1 MKYLKAETTTEE
13 IFNRKPIFNFRNGVL
28 ELETGIFREHRQGD
42 LSSIQA
48 EYNYDPK
55 ATCFKWEKFIREI
68 MADRETSIKL
78 LQEMTGYILF
88 TDCKFQKAFFLVGDG
103 ANGKSVFLN
112 LIRAVFGKDNVSSVE
127 MSSLIEPFQRISLI
141 NSLVNISTETNS
153 DIKGAESIFKQVV
166 AGDPINGCYKSK
178 DFKVFEPR
186 CVMISACNEYVKSR
200 DTTFGFLRRICFIDF
215 PRKFEGE
222 NADMNLEEV
231 LKQELPGIFNWAYE
245 GYKRL
250 KSQRKFTETPEQADM
265 MEEFVLLTNQ
275 VADFIKD
282 CLLDADGIMERSE
295 LYRKYIS
302 WTKETMNNPQSR
314 TKFIRNFRKV
324 FKQFLPHVTEGKSGS
339 MRFFRF
345 KHDFLSASEILE
357 DDE

>member
-1 MKYLKAETTTEE
+1 
-13 IFNRKPIFNFRNGVL
+13 
-28 ELETGIFREHRQGD
+28 
-42 LSSIQA
+42 
-48 EYNYDPK
+48 
-55 ATCFKWEKFIREI
+55 
-68 MADRETSIKL
+68 
-78 LQEMTGYILF
+78 
-88 TDCKFQKAFFLVGDG
+88 
-103 ANGKSVFLN
+103 
-112 LIRAVFGKDNVSSVE
+112 
-127 MSSLIEPFQRISLI
+127 
-141 NSLVNISTETNS
+141 
-153 DIKGAESIFKQVV
+153 
-166 AGDPINGCYKSK
+166 
-178 DFKVFEPR
+178 
-186 CVMISACNEYVKSR
+186 MISIDFRKDTEQALKSR

-282 CLLDADGIMERSE
+282 CLLDVNGIMERSE

-324 FKQFLPHVTEGKSGS
+324 FKQFLPYVTEGKSGS
-339 MRFFRF
+339 MRFFSF